1 MLLIL
6 SFVKPALSQPVAD
19 LSMIPSTVNLDWFYM
34 PVYPLLNYVPG
45 MTVWIVLV
53 AATAFL
59 MLLPWMPPGKRA
71 PVAVVNL
78 DNCNGCSRCAADCPF
93 SAINM
98 EPRSDGS
105 AYEREAVVD
114 ASNCTSC
121 GICVGSC
128 PTATPFRTKS
138 ELSPGIELP
147 QDSIKDLREQ
157 TIATSENLSGDDR
170 VIVYGCQNSLDPRA
184 LTDANVGVVTMPC
197 IAMLP
202 PSFIDFVLSRKL
214 ADGVFLTGCR
224 DGDCS
229 FRLGIKWTD
238 ARIAGERD
246 PRLRKRVD
254 QNRIGK
260 YWAGLTRRKAFFKEL
275 SAFRSR
281 LSALATTKSDQAD
294 VNESSEKSDA

>member
-1 MLLIL
+1 
-6 SFVKPALSQPVAD
+6 
-19 LSMIPSTVNLDWFYM
+19 
-34 PVYPLLNYVPG
+34 

-53 AATAFL
+53 IATALL
-59 MLLPWMPPGKRA
+59 MMLPWMPPGKRV

-93 SAINM
+93 SAITM

-105 AYEREAVVD
+105 AYEQEAVVD
-114 ASNCTSC
+114 ASHCTSC

-147 QDSIKDLREQ
+147 ENKIRELRDL
-157 TIATSENLSGDDR
+157 TIAASDKLVGDDR
-170 VIVYGCQNSLDPRA
+170 VIVYGCQNSLDPAA
-184 LTDANVGVVTMPC
+184 LTDAKVGVVTMPC

-224 DGDCS
+224 EGDCS
-229 FRLGIKWTD
+229 FRFGITWTD
-238 ARIAGERD
+238 ARLAGERD
-246 PRLRKRVD
+246 PRIRKRVNQD
-254 QNRIGK
+254 RIGK
-260 YWAGLTRRKAFFKEL
+260 YWAGLTRRKKFFKEL
-275 SAFRSR
+275 TAFRVR
-281 LSALATTKSDQAD
+281 LHKLSSTQAAD
-294 VNESSEKSDA
+294 GTYTNKPCEEVNA

>member
-1 MLLIL
+1 MLMIL
-6 SFVKPALSQPVAD
+6 SFVKPALSQAPAD
-19 LSMIPSTVNLDWFYM
+19 LGMIPATVNLDWFYM
-34 PVYPLLNYVPG
+34 PIYPVLNHVPG
-45 MTVWIVLV
+45 LTVWIVLIV
-53 AATAFL
+53 ATAFL
-59 MLLPWMPPGKRA
+59 MLLPWMPPGKRV

-93 SAINM
+93 SAITM

-105 AYEREAVVD
+105 AYEKEAVVIAD
-114 ASNCTSC
+114 NCTSC

-147 QDSIKDLREQ
+147 QDPIKLLREN
-157 TIATSENLSGDDR
+157 TIAASEKLSGDDR
-170 VIVYGCQNSLDPRA
+170 VIVYGCQNSLDPKA
-184 LTDANVGVVTMPC
+184 VTDANVGVVTMPC

-224 DGDCS
+224 DGDCT

-246 PRLRKRVD
+246 PMLRKRAD
-254 QNRIGK
+254 QNRVQK
-260 YWAGLTRRKAFFKEL
+260 YWAGLTRRKKFFNEL
-275 SAFRSR
+275 SGFRGR
-281 LSALATTKSDQAD
+281 LKTLALEKAEQSGVKE
-294 VNESSEKSDA
+294 NSEENNA